1 MFPAVNCGVKVKV
14 HEVASAPDANVPL
27 SVWSG
32 STEPD
37 RLASISPGPMLP
49 GTPATV
55 GGAAVNSPTRAMGP
69 APVAMEVV
77 KPVPANAKFP
87 AQVLLAVLLTR
98 QGVTF

>member
-1 MFPAVNCGVKVKV
+1 MFPAVNWGVKVKV

-32 STEPD
+32 STEPA

-55 GGAAVNSPTRAMGP
+55 GGAAVNSPTSAIGP
-69 APVAMEVV
+69 APVAIEVV
-77 KPVPANAKFP
+77 KPVPAKAKFP
-87 AQVLLAVLLTR
+87 AYVVVVLLTT
-98 QGVTF
+98 QVLTV